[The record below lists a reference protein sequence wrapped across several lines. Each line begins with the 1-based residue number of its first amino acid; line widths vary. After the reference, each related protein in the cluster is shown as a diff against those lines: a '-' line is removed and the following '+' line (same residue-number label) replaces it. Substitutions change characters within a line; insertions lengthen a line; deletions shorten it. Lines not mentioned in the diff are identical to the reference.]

1 MGELPTAP
9 IVRIFRRNAGDI
21 RITEEAMQLLINAI
35 EEEGK
40 RISRKAVELAQ
51 EEGRKTIQSKD
62 IRKWRT
68 LEETEGNDFVYIRN
82 NRVWYNMDTNTG
94 RWTTNEDVKTLDV
107 KFLDGVLLFDN
118 RLYRA
123 GSISEARRIME
134 SHVPEILDSLMQ
146 PHWAY
151 NIYEYRA
158 WEDPEKIND
167 RTTRLSMW
175 FDDYDGGDVIVE
187 GYIFNKP

>member
-21 RITEEAMQLLINAI
+21 RITEEAMQLLIKAI
-35 EEEGK
+35 EDEGE

-51 EEGRKTIQSKD
+51 DEGRKTIQAKD

-68 LEETEGNDFVYIRN
+68 LEETEGNEFVYIRN
-82 NRVWYNMDTNTG
+82 NRVWYNMDTNPS
-94 RWTTNEDVKTLDV
+94 RWTTNENVKTLDV

-118 RLYRA
+118 RLYSV
-123 GSISEARRIME
+123 GSMSEARSIME

-158 WEDPEKIND
+158 WEDPEEIND
-167 RTTRLSMW
+167 HTTRLSMW

-187 GYIFNKP
+187 GYLFNKP